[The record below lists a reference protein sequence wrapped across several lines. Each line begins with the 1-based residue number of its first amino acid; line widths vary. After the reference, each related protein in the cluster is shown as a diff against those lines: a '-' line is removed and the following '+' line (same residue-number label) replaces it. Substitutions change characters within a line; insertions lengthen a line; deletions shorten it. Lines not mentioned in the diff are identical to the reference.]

1 MSSVSYARYTTTG
14 RITGVGHC
22 VISDLPLQ
30 AQSGET
36 TLITA
41 NVVNNAEN
49 YILAGAVTPRTP
61 LPATWN
67 KTSITADG
75 VDEAV
80 LATLPI
86 PCTVYVDDQ
95 SIVVDDGSFE
105 FSRAYCNNLGDYCRC
120 LSTVVRSRKMKSVD
134 TSAAST
140 Y

>member
-1 MSSVSYARYTTTG
+1 MSTVSYARYTTTG

-105 FSRAYCNNLGDYCRC
+105 FSSDSAGIYR
-120 LSTVVRSRKMKSVD
+120 VKVD
-134 TSAAST
+134 AVEHTAITWEITADV
-140 Y
+140 

>member
-1 MSSVSYARYTTTG
+1 MSTVSYARYTTTG

-67 KTSITADG
+67 KTLITADG

-105 FSRAYCNNLGDYCRC
+105 FSSDDAGIYLIRVNAVAHTEITWEITAD
-120 LSTVVRSRKMKSVD
+120 V
-134 TSAAST
+134 
-140 Y
+140 

>member
-1 MSSVSYARYTTTG
+1 MSTVSYARYTTTG

-105 FSRAYCNNLGDYCRC
+105 FSSDDAGIYRIRVNAVAHTEITWEITAD
-120 LSTVVRSRKMKSVD
+120 V
-134 TSAAST
+134 
-140 Y
+140 